1 MLNLYVKKK
10 FSSLTVELDLQ
21 IPKQGITMIFGRSGA
36 GKSSLL
42 NMVSGLTT
50 PDQGRVILQDRL
62 LVDTAQQINLPV
74 EKRQIGYVFQ
84 EARLFPHYRVK
95 GNLQYGMPK
104 ILHSKFLA
112 IVELLGLAPLLDRY
126 PLTLSGGEK
135 QRVAIGRA
143 LLSNPQLLLMDEPL
157 SALDMPRKQELMRY
171 LLRLVKEIEIPILY
185 VTHSLDELK
194 ILADRVALL
203 EKGKLVEFADL
214 QTIWNSG
221 LLAEWQQNQA
231 KQWIYQGKLVAK
243 VANTSQGIVQIGS
256 QHFQVNLARDYALGE
271 AVKIA
276 INQQDLFLS
285 LQPIPQSSITNQYQG
300 IIVDICEQQKQVA
313 VTVKIDDL
321 LVVTALINPMVYQQ
335 LQLTVNQSVYLHL
348 LNLAAIAG

>member
-1 MLNLYVKKK
+1 MLNLQVKKS
-10 FSSLTVELDLQ
+10 FPSLTVELDLQ
-21 IPKQGITMIFGRSGA
+21 IPTQGITMIFGRSGA

-42 NMVSGLTT
+42 NMVSGLST
-50 PDQGRVILQDRL
+50 PDQGRITLQDRV
-62 LVDTAQQINLPV
+62 LVDTAQHINLPV
-74 EKRQIGYVFQ
+74 EKRRIGYVFQ

-104 ILHSKFLA
+104 TLQNKFSA
-112 IVELLGLAPLLDRY
+112 IVELLGLEELLNRY

-194 ILADRVALL
+194 ILANRVVLL
-203 EKGKLVEFADL
+203 ESGKLMKFADL
-214 QTIWNSG
+214 QTVWNSG
-221 LLAEWQQNQA
+221 LLAEWQQNQG
-231 KQWIYQGKLVAK
+231 KQWIYQGKLLEKIAC
-243 VANTSQGIVQIGS
+243 TQQGIVQIGT
-256 QHFQVNLARDYALGE
+256 QHFRVALNQDYPLGE
-271 AVKIA
+271 MVKIA

-285 LQPIPQSSITNQYQG
+285 LTPLNNSSVTNQYQG
-300 IIVDICEQQKQVA
+300 VIIDINKQEDQIAVVVKIEENLI
-313 VTVKIDDL
+313 VTV
-321 LVVTALINPMVYQQ
+321 LISIAAYQQ
-335 LQLTVNQSVYLHL
+335 LQLKQDQVIYLHI
-348 LNLAAIAG
+348 LNVHMLAY